1 MHQELLPKSQIKH
14 LVQQIEIKWGCKFEA
29 MDQMT
34 DKPQVIVAT
43 LVKVTKSLDV
53 HDSKHVAMFNKPADF
68 TTN

>member
-1 MHQELLPKSQIKH
+1 
-14 LVQQIEIKWGCKFEA
+14 